1 MLLVTSVLNKA
12 QTHAFTV
19 LGMSQLMHAI
29 GMRDVNKSLFRMNH
43 RNNPYMLAS
52 FVVGILLQ
60 VLVTEIPYF
69 VELFGTSRLT
79 LEEWGLLLLL
89 SSMPLVVHE
98 LLVLSARLSG
108 VQEFQEPGQGKKEK
122 EQGREKR
129 EYA

>member
-1 MLLVTSVLNKA
+1 
-12 QTHAFTV
+12 
-19 LGMSQLMHAI
+19 MHAI

-60 VLVTEIPYF
+60 VMVTEIPYF

-79 LEEWGLLLLL
+79 MEEWGLLLLL

-108 VQEFQEPGQGKKEK
+108 VQEFQKAWTGQERERTGPGE
-122 EQGREKR
+122 ERVCMN
-129 EYA
+129 AS